1 MGILNS
7 RGSGVKRHTSRRRK
21 AQAQKPRSWKLTVPV
36 VWSRSAGRGTP
47 APGTG
52 RETRTRSHAVS
63 WRSRLRGAFTALFAS
78 SRWVSLLLL
87 LVIGAA
93 FYLVGADS
101 GYYISSVD
109 VEGTA
114 TLSRQAVIEAS
125 GLDGVHIFWIGPAEA
140 ARRVAAIPSV
150 LTTTVEIFWPNRVS
164 ITVSEREPVMVWDQA
179 GDRFWVDKEG
189 MLMQARQ
196 QSTGMLVILSQE
208 SEKLYVGERIPPE
221 VLFGALQLR
230 QERPNIDSLFFE
242 RGNGLSYED
251 GRNWR
256 AFFGTGL
263 DMNQKLAV
271 YETLVE
277 DLQARD
283 LQPKYISVINKDKPF
298 YLLAEP
304 AE

>member
-1 MGILNS
+1 M
-7 RGSGVKRHTSRRRK
+7 KRHTSRRRK
-21 AQAQKPRSWKLTVPV
+21 PQAKKPRTWKLTVPV
-36 VWSRSAGRGTP
+36 VWGRSREQGAPLPAAGREIRP
-47 APGTG
+47 
-52 RETRTRSHAVS
+52 RSHAVS
-63 WRSRLRGAFTALFAS
+63 WRTRLKGVLAALFAS
-78 SRWVSLLLL
+78 PRWVSLLLL
-87 LVIGAA
+87 LGIGTA
-93 FYLVGADS
+93 FYSVGADS
-101 GYYISSVD
+101 AYYISSID
-109 VEGTA
+109 VAGTA

-125 GLDGVHIFWIGPAEA
+125 GLDGVNILWIGPAEA

-150 LTTTVEIFWPNRVS
+150 LTTTVEISWPNRVS
-164 ITVSEREPVMVWDQA
+164 IMVSEREPVMVWDQA
-179 GDRFWVDKEG
+179 GDRFWVDEEG

-196 QSTGMLVILSQE
+196 QSTGLLLILSQE
-208 SEKLYVGERIPPE
+208 PEKLYVGERIPSE

-230 QERPNIDSLFFE
+230 QERPNIDALFYE

-256 AFFGTGL
+256 AYFGTGL
-263 DMNQKLAV
+263 DMNQKLVV

-283 LQPKYISVINKDKPF
+283 LQPIYISVINKDKPF